1 MSSTYSSNS
10 SSGKDSDSDY
20 SSYSVSAGSDSDA
33 EDENREIIGRITSS
47 EMRDVGSSTL
57 DGSHWNDR
65 HVEDVGE
72 LAC

>member
-20 SSYSVSAGSDSDA
+20 SSYSGSGSDSDA

-65 HVEDVGE
+65 NVEDVGE

>member
-20 SSYSVSAGSDSDA
+20 SSYSGSGSDSDA